1 MQFLSSMLTEKQLAC
16 AIFAS
21 PFLTIAA
28 IWIAVELAD
37 AISQAKSERAVV
49 VAKWDDR

>member
-1 MQFLSSMLTEKQLAC
+1 MQFLSSILTEKQMAC

-21 PFLTIAA
+21 PFLIIAA

-37 AISQAKSERAVV
+37 AISQAKSEHAVV
-49 VAKWDDR
+49 VAKWDGR